1 MRMILPALAISMIG
15 EMIGELTGKQ
25 VGVRL
30 PRHHGGDMKIERTLE
45 AKGKIL
51 GEEVTFISTTWSREK
66 PQGGMSTKGHGIMM
80 TKKGEKVKLWGS
92 GISVPNSGA
101 GWSIR
106 GARYL
111 QTSAPALSRLNNVAL
126 LFEIEIGPD
135 GSYRD
140 KMWEWK

>member
-1 MRMILPALAISMIG
+1 MIG

-25 VGVRL
+25 TGQRL
-30 PRHHGGDMKIERTLE
+30 LHHYGSEMKIERTVE

-51 GEEVTFISTTWSREK
+51 GEEVTFIATTWSKERL
-66 PQGGMSTKGHGIMM
+66 QGGMFTKGHGIMM
-80 TKKGEKVKLWGS
+80 TKSGGKATLQGS
-92 GISVPNSGA
+92 GISVPKSGP

-111 QTSAPALSRLNNVAL
+111 QTSVPSLARLNNVAL
-126 LFEIEIGPD
+126 VFEIELDPD
-135 GSYRD
+135 GTYHD